1 MGPKG
6 GRRVPRARR
15 GPAIS
20 LNMAVNQKLAEIGHP
35 MPGVVQELRELILAV
50 DPAVKEGI
58 KWNSMSFRTTEWFAT
73 FNQRALDRV
82 EFVFH
87 LGAKVK
93 GAEIRAAIPD
103 IPGCIEWKS
112 GDRCLVT
119 FRTPEE
125 ARAHHAEFKSFVE
138 EWIKHV

>member
-1 MGPKG
+1 M
-6 GRRVPRARR
+6 PRAGR
-15 GPAIS
+15 GSAIS
-20 LNMAVNQKLAEIGHP
+20 LDLAVNQKLSEIGHP
-35 MPGVVQELRELILAV
+35 MPEVVQQLRELILAV
-50 DPAVKEGI
+50 DPTIEEGI

-73 FNQRALDRV
+73 LNQRALDRV

-93 GAEIRAAIPD
+93 GAEIQAAIPD
-103 IPGCIEWKS
+103 IPDCVEWKS

-119 FRTPEE
+119 FRTPQE
-125 ARAHHAEFKSFVE
+125 AEDRKDSLRSFVK